1 MCFTPRPD
9 YHLRLFNTFE
19 FFMPNVTKPMGRFEF
34 IVLMA
39 ALMSMVAL
47 SIDAMLPALGIIGQD
62 LNVANANDSQLII
75 SSVFLGMAFGLIIY
89 GPISDSFGRKKAIY
103 LGVGIFLI
111 GCLISIF
118 AQDFEHML
126 IGRVLQGFGA
136 AACRVVT
143 IAMMRDKYDGKEM
156 AKIMSLIMMVFIMV
170 PALAPSVGQLIL
182 FVADWHGI
190 FVVLFIL
197 ALASVIWLHT
207 RQDETLAVE
216 KRAPFSLTNIK
227 RGMIETI
234 KHPESR
240 TYTLGAGIMFGA
252 FVGYLSS
259 SQQILQVQ
267 YGTGELFSLY
277 FGALA
282 LAIGFSSFANSKLV
296 MKMSMQTLCIAA
308 LSVVFS
314 TSIVFFIYA
323 EFVNENPGLLSF
335 MLYMLSTFFCFGIL
349 FGNFN
354 SLAVHPLGHI
364 AGVATSVISTV
375 QTLISVMVGSYIGQ
389 HYDGTIIP
397 LILGFTICSGIT
409 LSLVVWLRLR
419 VSSRLTAI

>member
-1 MCFTPRPD
+1 
-9 YHLRLFNTFE
+9 
-19 FFMPNVTKPMGRFEF
+19 MPNVTKPMGRFEF

-375 QTLISVMVGSYIGQ
+375 QTLISVMVGNYIGQ

-419 VSSRLTAI
+419 VSSRFTAI

>member
-1 MCFTPRPD
+1 
-9 YHLRLFNTFE
+9 
-19 FFMPNVTKPMGRFEF
+19 MPNVTKPMGRFEF

>member
-1 MCFTPRPD
+1 
-9 YHLRLFNTFE
+9 
-19 FFMPNVTKPMGRFEF
+19 MPNVTKPMGRFEF

-389 HYDGTIIP
+389 HYDGIIIP

-419 VSSRLTAI
+419 VSSRFTAI

>member
-1 MCFTPRPD
+1 
-9 YHLRLFNTFE
+9 
-19 FFMPNVTKPMGRFEF
+19 MPNVTKPMGRFEF

-190 FVVLFIL
+190 FVVLIIL

-419 VSSRLTAI
+419 VSSRLPAI

>member
-1 MCFTPRPD
+1 
-9 YHLRLFNTFE
+9 
-19 FFMPNVTKPMGRFEF
+19 MPNVTKPMGRFEF

-282 LAIGFSSFANSKLV
+282 LAIGFSSFTNSKLV

-419 VSSRLTAI
+419 VSSRFTAI

>member
-1 MCFTPRPD
+1 
-9 YHLRLFNTFE
+9 
-19 FFMPNVTKPMGRFEF
+19 MPNVTKPMGRFEF

-89 GPISDSFGRKKAIY
+89 GPISDSFGRKKATY

-419 VSSRLTAI
+419 VSSRFTAI

>member
-1 MCFTPRPD
+1 
-9 YHLRLFNTFE
+9 
-19 FFMPNVTKPMGRFEF
+19 MPNVTKPMGRFEF

-118 AQDFEHML
+118 AQDFDHML

>member
-1 MCFTPRPD
+1 MSVSRPS
-9 YHLRLFNTFE
+9 RI
-19 FFMPNVTKPMGRFEF
+19 EF
-34 IVLMA
+34 ITLMA

-47 SIDAMLPALGIIGQD
+47 SIDAMLPAIGLIGQD
-62 LNVANANDSQLII
+62 LAVENPNDVQLII
-75 SSVFLGMAFGLIIY
+75 SSVFLGMAFGLIVY
-89 GPISDSFGRKKAIY
+89 GPISDSFGRKNAIY
-103 LGVGIFLI
+103 LGVSIFLV

-118 AQDFEHML
+118 AQDFDQML
-126 IGRVLQGFGA
+126 LGRILQGFGA

-143 IAMMRDKYDGKEM
+143 IAMMRDKYAGKEM

-170 PALAPSVGQLIL
+170 PALAPSMGQLIL
-182 FVADWHGI
+182 LFADWHGI
-190 FVVLFIL
+190 FVLLFSV
-197 ALASVIWLHT
+197 ALLSTIWLYL
-207 RQDETLAVE
+207 RLDETLAE
-216 KRAPFSLTNIK
+216 DKRAPFSLSNIK
-227 RGMIETI
+227 LGMIETI
-234 KHPESR
+234 KHPEAR

-267 YGTGELFSLY
+267 FGTGELFSVY

-296 MKMSMQTLCIAA
+296 MRFSMESLCIAA
-308 LSVVFS
+308 LLVVLS
-314 TSIVFFIYA
+314 TSLIYLGYSQL
-323 EFVNENPGLLSF
+323 NPNAGLTSF

-375 QTLISVMVGSYIGQ
+375 QTFISVFVGTYVGQ
-389 HYDGTIIP
+389 HYDGTVTP
-397 LILGFTICSGIT
+397 LIFGFIACSSVT
-409 LSLVVWLRLR
+409 LTLVLWLRYSQKKALQQAP
-419 VSSRLTAI
+419 SAN

>member
-1 MCFTPRPD
+1 
-9 YHLRLFNTFE
+9 
-19 FFMPNVTKPMGRFEF
+19 MPNVTKPMGRFEF

-375 QTLISVMVGSYIGQ
+375 QTLISVIVGSYIGQ

-419 VSSRLTAI
+419 VSSRFTAI

>member
-1 MCFTPRPD
+1 
-9 YHLRLFNTFE
+9 
-19 FFMPNVTKPMGRFEF
+19 MPNVTKPMGRFEF

-323 EFVNENPGLLSF
+323 EMVNENPGLLSF

>member
-1 MCFTPRPD
+1 MSNPAV
-9 YHLRLFNTFE
+9 HINRL
-19 FFMPNVTKPMGRFEF
+19 EF
-34 IVLMA
+34 IALMA

-62 LNVANANDSQLII
+62 LNIANPNDSQLII
-75 SSVFLGMAFGLIIY
+75 TSVFLGMAFGLIIY

-103 LGVGIFLI
+103 IGIGIFLV

-118 AQDFEHML
+118 AQDFNQML
-126 IGRVLQGFGA
+126 LGRVLQGFGA

-143 IAMMRDKYDGKEM
+143 IAMMRDKFDGKEM
-156 AKIMSLIMMVFIMV
+156 AKNMSLIMMVFIMV
-170 PALAPSVGQLIL
+170 PALAPSIGQIIL
-182 FVADWHGI
+182 LFANWHYI
-190 FVVLFIL
+190 FVMLFL
-197 ALASVIWLHT
+197 VALGSTIWMHL
-207 RQDETLAVE
+207 RQPETLVVE
-216 KRAPFSLTNIK
+216 KRICFSLANIK

-240 TYTLGAGIMFGA
+240 TYTLAAGIMFGA

-267 YGTGELFSLY
+267 YGTGDLFSVY
-277 FGALA
+277 FGILA

-296 MKMSMQTLCIAA
+296 MKIPMQALCITA
-308 LSVVFS
+308 LWVVLIS
-314 TSIVFFIYA
+314 SILFFVYA
-323 EFVNENPGLLSF
+323 KFMNEDPGLFSF

-354 SLAVHPLGHI
+354 AMAVHPLGHI

-375 QTLISVMVGSYIGQ
+375 QTLISVVVGTYVGQ
-389 HYDGTIIP
+389 HYNGTVMPIIIGFIMCTSVTLC
-397 LILGFTICSGIT
+397 LIF
-409 LSLVVWLRLR
+409 WLRRTTKLSTQT
-419 VSSRLTAI
+419 VNTL

>member
-1 MCFTPRPD
+1 
-9 YHLRLFNTFE
+9 
-19 FFMPNVTKPMGRFEF
+19 MGRFEF

-190 FVVLFIL
+190 FVVLIIL

-419 VSSRLTAI
+419 VSSRFTAI

>member
-1 MCFTPRPD
+1 MSKI
-9 YHLRLFNTFE
+9 
-19 FFMPNVTKPMGRFEF
+19 TKPMGRLEF
-34 IVLMA
+34 IALMA

-103 LGVGIFLI
+103 LGIGIFLI

-118 AQDFEHML
+118 AQDFDHML

-182 FVADWHGI
+182 LFADWHSI
-190 FVVLFIL
+190 FVVLFVV
-197 ALASVIWLHT
+197 ALSSAIWLHT
-207 RQDETLAVE
+207 RQDETLAIE

-234 KHPESR
+234 KHPEAR
-240 TYTLGAGIMFGA
+240 TYTLAAGIMFGA

-267 YGTGELFSLY
+267 YGTGDLFSLY

-296 MKMSMQTLCIAA
+296 MKISMQTLCIGA
-308 LSVVFS
+308 LAVVFS
-314 TSIVFFIYA
+314 TSIIFFIYA
-323 EFVNENPGLLSF
+323 EMVNENPGLLSF

-375 QTLISVMVGSYIGQ
+375 QTLISVVVGTYVGQ
-389 HYDGTIIP
+389 HYDGTVMP
-397 LILGFTICSGIT
+397 LIFSFILCSGIT
-409 LSLVVWLRLR
+409 LGLIVWLRMNTQ
-419 VSSRLTAI
+419 SNAQQA

>member
-1 MCFTPRPD
+1 
-9 YHLRLFNTFE
+9 
-19 FFMPNVTKPMGRFEF
+19 MPNVTKPMGRFEF

-419 VSSRLTAI
+419 VSSRFTAI

>member
-1 MCFTPRPD
+1 MSATSSEPK
-9 YHLRLFNTFE
+9 RL
-19 FFMPNVTKPMGRFEF
+19 EF
-34 IVLMA
+34 IALMA

-47 SIDAMLPALGIIGQD
+47 SIDAMLPALGLIGQD
-62 LNVANANDSQLII
+62 LAVADPNDSQLVI
-75 SSVFLGMAFGLIIY
+75 SMVFLGMGIGLIFY
-89 GPISDSFGRKKAIY
+89 GPISDSFGRKNAIY
-103 LGVGIFLI
+103 LGVSIFLV

-118 AQDFEHML
+118 AQDFNQML

-136 AACRVVT
+136 AACRVITV
-143 IAMMRDKYDGKEM
+143 AMMRDKYDGPEM
-156 AKIMSLIMMVFIMV
+156 AKVMSLIMMVFIMV
-170 PALAPSVGQLIL
+170 PALAPSFGQLIL

-190 FVVLFIL
+190 FILLFSF
-197 ALASVIWLHT
+197 ALISTIWLHF
-207 RQDETLAVE
+207 RQEETLSIENRV
-216 KRAPFSLTNIK
+216 PFSLANIK

-234 KHPESR
+234 KHPEAR

-259 SQQILQVQ
+259 SQQILQVL
-267 YGTGELFSLY
+267 YETGDMFAIY

-296 MKMSMQTLCIAA
+296 MHMPMQTLCIIA
-308 LSVVFS
+308 LAVVLS
-314 TSIVFFIYA
+314 TSTIFLVYA
-323 EFVNENPGLLSF
+323 LIANQHPGLFSF

-375 QTLISVMVGSYIGQ
+375 QTLISVVVGTYIGQ
-389 HYDGTIIP
+389 HYNGTVLP
-397 LILGFTICSGIT
+397 MVTGFIICSGIT
-409 LSLVVWLRLR
+409 LMLVIWLRMK
-419 VSSRLTAI
+419 TNKIIQPA

>member
-1 MCFTPRPD
+1 MSVSRPS
-9 YHLRLFNTFE
+9 RI
-19 FFMPNVTKPMGRFEF
+19 EF
-34 IVLMA
+34 ITLMA

-47 SIDAMLPALGIIGQD
+47 SIDAMLPAIGLIGQD
-62 LNVANANDSQLII
+62 LVVENPNDVQLII
-75 SSVFLGMAFGLIIY
+75 SSVFLGMAFGLIVY
-89 GPISDSFGRKKAIY
+89 GPISDSFGRKNAIY
-103 LGVGIFLI
+103 LGVSIFLV

-118 AQDFEHML
+118 AQDFDQML
-126 IGRVLQGFGA
+126 LGRILQGFGA

-143 IAMMRDKYDGKEM
+143 IAMMRDKYAGKEM

-170 PALAPSVGQLIL
+170 PALAPSMGQLIL
-182 FVADWHGI
+182 LFADWHGI
-190 FVVLFIL
+190 FVLLFSV
-197 ALASVIWLHT
+197 ALLSTIWLYL
-207 RQDETLAVE
+207 RLDETLAE
-216 KRAPFSLTNIK
+216 DKRAPFSLSNIK

-234 KHPESR
+234 KHPEAR

-267 YGTGELFSLY
+267 FGTGELFSVY

-296 MKMSMQTLCIAA
+296 MRFSMESLCIAA
-308 LSVVFS
+308 LLVVLS
-314 TSIVFFIYA
+314 TSLIYLSYSQL
-323 EFVNENPGLLSF
+323 NPNAGLTSF

-375 QTLISVMVGSYIGQ
+375 QTFISVFVGTYVGQ
-389 HYDGTIIP
+389 HYDGTVTP
-397 LILGFTICSGIT
+397 LIFGFIACSSVT
-409 LSLVVWLRLR
+409 LTLVLWLRYSQKKALQQAP
-419 VSSRLTAI
+419 SAN

>member
-1 MCFTPRPD
+1 
-9 YHLRLFNTFE
+9 
-19 FFMPNVTKPMGRFEF
+19 MPNVTKPMGRFEF

-190 FVVLFIL
+190 FVVLIIL

>member
-1 MCFTPRPD
+1 
-9 YHLRLFNTFE
+9 
-19 FFMPNVTKPMGRFEF
+19 MPNVTKPMGRFEF
-34 IVLMA
+34 IALMA

-182 FVADWHGI
+182 FFSDWHFI
-190 FVVLFIL
+190 FVALFVL

-216 KRAPFSLTNIK
+216 KRAPFSLSNIK

-240 TYTLGAGIMFGA
+240 TYTLAAGIMFGA

-267 YGTGELFSLY
+267 YGTGDLFSLY

-296 MKMSMQTLCIAA
+296 MKISMQTLCIAA
-308 LSVVFS
+308 LAVVFS
-314 TSIVFFIYA
+314 TSILFFIYA

-375 QTLISVMVGSYIGQ
+375 QTLISVLVGSYIGQ

-397 LILGFTICSGIT
+397 LILGFTICSGLT
-409 LSLVVWLRLR
+409 LSLVVWLRMR
-419 VSSRLTAI
+419 VSARLSAT

>member
-1 MCFTPRPD
+1 
-9 YHLRLFNTFE
+9 
-19 FFMPNVTKPMGRFEF
+19 MPNVTKPMGRFEF

-190 FVVLFIL
+190 FVVLIIL

-419 VSSRLTAI
+419 VSSRFTAI

>member
-1 MCFTPRPD
+1 MSKI
-9 YHLRLFNTFE
+9 
-19 FFMPNVTKPMGRFEF
+19 TKPMGRLEF
-34 IVLMA
+34 IALMA

-103 LGVGIFLI
+103 LGIGIFLI

-118 AQDFEHML
+118 AQDFDHML

-182 FVADWHGI
+182 LFADWHSI
-190 FVVLFIL
+190 FVVLFVV
-197 ALASVIWLHT
+197 ALSSAIWLHT
-207 RQDETLAVE
+207 RQDETLAIE

-234 KHPESR
+234 KHPEAR
-240 TYTLGAGIMFGA
+240 TYTLAAGIMFGA

-267 YGTGELFSLY
+267 YGTGDLFSLY

-296 MKMSMQTLCIAA
+296 MKIPMQTLCIGA
-308 LSVVFS
+308 LAVVFS
-314 TSIVFFIYA
+314 TSIIFFIYA
-323 EFVNENPGLLSF
+323 EMVNENPGLLSF

-375 QTLISVMVGSYIGQ
+375 QTLISVVVGTYVGQ
-389 HYDGTIIP
+389 HYDGTIMP
-397 LILGFTICSGIT
+397 LIFGFILCSGIT
-409 LSLVVWLRLR
+409 LGLIVWLRMNTQ
-419 VSSRLTAI
+419 SNAQQA

>member
-1 MCFTPRPD
+1 
-9 YHLRLFNTFE
+9 
-19 FFMPNVTKPMGRFEF
+19 MPNVTKPMGRFEF

-323 EFVNENPGLLSF
+323 EMVNENPGLLSF

-419 VSSRLTAI
+419 VSSRFTAI

>member
-1 MCFTPRPD
+1 MSVPQPSRI
-9 YHLRLFNTFE
+9 
-19 FFMPNVTKPMGRFEF
+19 EF
-34 IVLMA
+34 ITLMA

-47 SIDAMLPALGIIGQD
+47 SIDAMLPAIGLIGQD
-62 LNVANANDSQLII
+62 LPVENPNDVQLII
-75 SSVFLGMAFGLIIY
+75 SSVFLGMAFGLIVY
-89 GPISDSFGRKKAIY
+89 GPISDSFGRKNAIY
-103 LGVGIFLI
+103 LGVGIFLL

-118 AQDFEHML
+118 AQDFNQML
-126 IGRVLQGFGA
+126 LGRVLQGFGA

-143 IAMMRDKYDGKEM
+143 VAMMRDKYDGKEM
-156 AKIMSLIMMVFIMV
+156 AKVMSLIMMVFIMV

-182 FVADWHGI
+182 FFADWHGI
-190 FVVLFIL
+190 FVLLFSV
-197 ALASVIWLHT
+197 ALLSTVWMHFRL
-207 RQDETLAVE
+207 DETLAIE
-216 KRAPFSLTNIK
+216 KRAPFSLSNIK

-234 KHPESR
+234 KHPEAR

-267 YGTGELFSLY
+267 FATGELFSVY

-296 MKMSMQTLCIAA
+296 MRFTMESLCIAA
-308 LSVVFS
+308 LLVVLC
-314 TSIVFFIYA
+314 TSLIYLVYSQFNA
-323 EFVNENPGLLSF
+323 DAGLTSF

-375 QTLISVMVGSYIGQ
+375 QTFISVLVGTYVGQ
-389 HYDGTIIP
+389 HYDGSVIP
-397 LILGFTICSGIT
+397 LILGFIACSSLT
-409 LSLVVWLRLR
+409 LILMLWLRR
-419 VSSRLTAI
+419 TQKTRDNTSSKQPA

>member
-1 MCFTPRPD
+1 MSNPAV
-9 YHLRLFNTFE
+9 HINRL
-19 FFMPNVTKPMGRFEF
+19 EF
-34 IVLMA
+34 ITLMA

-62 LNVANANDSQLII
+62 LNIANPNDSQLII
-75 SSVFLGMAFGLIIY
+75 TSVFLGMAFGLIIY

-103 LGVGIFLI
+103 IGIGIFLV

-118 AQDFEHML
+118 AQDFNQML
-126 IGRVLQGFGA
+126 LGRVLQGFGA

-143 IAMMRDKYDGKEM
+143 IAMMRDKFDGKEM
-156 AKIMSLIMMVFIMV
+156 AKNMSLIMMVFIMV
-170 PALAPSVGQLIL
+170 PALAPSIGQFIL
-182 FVADWHGI
+182 LFANWHYI
-190 FVVLFIL
+190 FVMLFL
-197 ALASVIWLHT
+197 VALGSTIWMHL
-207 RQDETLAVE
+207 RQPETLVVE
-216 KRAPFSLTNIK
+216 KRIGFSLANIK

-240 TYTLGAGIMFGA
+240 TYTLAAGIMFGA

-267 YGTGELFSLY
+267 YGTGDLFSVY
-277 FGALA
+277 FGILA

-296 MKMSMQTLCIAA
+296 MKIPMQTLCITA
-308 LSVVFS
+308 LWVVLIS
-314 TSIVFFIYA
+314 SILFFVYA
-323 EFVNENPGLLSF
+323 NFMNEDPGLFSF

-354 SLAVHPLGHI
+354 AMAVHPLGHI

-375 QTLISVMVGSYIGQ
+375 QTLISVVVGTYVGQ
-389 HYDGTIIP
+389 HYNGTVMP
-397 LILGFTICSGIT
+397 LIIGFIMCTSVT
-409 LSLVVWLRLR
+409 LCLIFWLRRTTKLSTQT
-419 VSSRLTAI
+419 VNTL

>member
-1 MCFTPRPD
+1 
-9 YHLRLFNTFE
+9 
-19 FFMPNVTKPMGRFEF
+19 MPNVTKPMGRFEF

-296 MKMSMQTLCIAA
+296 MKISMQTLCIAA

-419 VSSRLTAI
+419 VSSRFTAI